1 MTDMMSLQVTLLQ
14 TSVQFEIASKGIT
27 KLAQNVDAVLKT
39 Q

>member
-1 MTDMMSLQVTLLQ
+1 
-14 TSVQFEIASKGIT
+14 VQFEIASKGIT